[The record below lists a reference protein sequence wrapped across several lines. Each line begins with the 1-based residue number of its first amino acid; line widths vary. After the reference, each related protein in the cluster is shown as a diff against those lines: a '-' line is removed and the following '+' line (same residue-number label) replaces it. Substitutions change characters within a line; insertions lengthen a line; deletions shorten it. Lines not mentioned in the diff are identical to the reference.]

1 MPQTRPD
8 RALHRQRGF
17 TLIEAGIAMAIIG
30 LLVAG
35 GLMFGGGILSR
46 NQVAE
51 TEARLDRIEE
61 ALVAFGTTNR
71 RLPCPSLV
79 TGGSVTGRE
88 DRNAG
93 TGECNGSQNPG
104 VVPWR
109 TLGLGE
115 DDAVDAWGRLVTYKV
130 YDDPTSGLVRDGG
143 LDLTP
148 CDNAATSNGPA
159 DECTDGES
167 TRDYLANKGFDVY
180 SGDEAAGARGD
191 FANPVEGTGAAYVL
205 ISHGANGFFA
215 RLPGTG
221 TELDGTGASAE
232 EGANRAAQADT
243 AFQPAAPRAASFDDQ
258 VRWKTILRIAE
269 DAGLA
274 PDYEPPATAGGGGGG
289 GGGGGDGGG
298 GGGSD
303 PQTGTGGDIDLNFT
317 NKDFDTAGNSGN
329 FAGRDDLTFKDG
341 DLAPNDA
348 QDVDLRISAQ
358 GGNNQV
364 SYDKKK
370 QGKNISGERTLGTG
384 HGNTKGQLSGS
395 ETLTLDFTGTY
406 SHFGATIHF
415 FTGGDSTL
423 ATFTAYNGDTQV
435 GTMSTN
441 GTTGHDVTLTLAR
454 FSTTEVYNKVVLS
467 VSGGAVVGLRSITAQ
482 NPQP

>member
-1 MPQTRPD
+1 MPQSRPD
-8 RALHRQRGF
+8 RTLHRQGGF

-71 RLPCPSLV
+71 RLPCPSIA
-79 TGGSVTGRE
+79 TSGTVTGRE
-88 DRNAG
+88 DRDAV
-93 TGECNGSQNPG
+93 TGECNSSQNPG

-143 LDLTP
+143 LDLSP

-167 TRDYLANKGFDVY
+167 SRDYLVNKGFDVY
-180 SGDEAAGARGD
+180 SGDEGAGARGD

-205 ISHGANGFFA
+205 IGHGANGFFA
-215 RLPGTG
+215 RLPGS
-221 TELDGTGASAE
+221 GAEVPGSGATAE
-232 EGANRAAQADT
+232 ESANRAALDDT
-243 AFQPAAPRAASFDDQ
+243 AFQPVAPRAASFDDQ
-258 VRWKTILRIAE
+258 VRWKTILRLAE
-269 DAGLA
+269 DAGLG
-274 PDYEPPATAGGGGGG
+274 PNYQPMPGAGGGGGG
-289 GGGGGDGGG
+289 GGGSG
-298 GGGSD
+298 
-303 PQTGTGGDIDLNFT
+303 PQTGTGGNIDLNFT

-329 FAGRDDLTFKDG
+329 FSGRDDLTFKDG
-341 DLAPNDA
+341 DLAPNNA
-348 QDVDLRISAQ
+348 QDIDLRISAQ

-364 SYDKKK
+364 SYDKTQ
-370 QGKNISGERTLGTG
+370 QGQNISGQRTLGTG
-384 HGNTKGQLSGS
+384 HGNTKGRLSGS
-395 ETLTLDFTGTY
+395 ETLTLDFAGTY

-423 ATFTAYNGDTQV
+423 ATFTAYNGDTHV

-441 GTTGHDVTLTLAR
+441 GISGHDVTLTLAR
-454 FSTTEVYNKVVLS
+454 FSTTEVYDRVVLS
-467 VSGGAVVGLRSITAQ
+467 VSGGAVIGLRSVTAQ